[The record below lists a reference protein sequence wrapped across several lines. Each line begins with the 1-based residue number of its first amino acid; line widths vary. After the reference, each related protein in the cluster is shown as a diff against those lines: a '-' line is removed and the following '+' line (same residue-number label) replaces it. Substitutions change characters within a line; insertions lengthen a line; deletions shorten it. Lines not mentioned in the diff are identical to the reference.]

1 MASPRTRRV
10 LKEVRTQ
17 DENNICFECGAF
29 NPQWVSVTY
38 GIWICLECSG
48 KHRGLGVHLSFVRS
62 VTMDKWKDLELEK
75 MKVGGNANFRQFLE
89 LQDYDRCWS
98 LQEKY
103 NSRAAAFYR
112 DKIAALAEGREWSIE
127 TSEARNWTPP
137 QPKLPNSSAH
147 RNGSGPSQTSSLS
160 SDKMFEE
167 WLNDDNSYQSG
178 GEYGS
183 QDNRYIG
190 FGNTASP
197 QKKEDDFL
205 NSAMT
210 SLYSGWSSFTVGA
223 TKFASAAKE
232 GAAKLGS
239 QATQKA
245 TELGHTLSE
254 NVIKP
259 AQDKVKDGKFL
270 DDVSTGVSQIA
281 NKVQG
286 VTVKGWQDVSSFF
299 TNKECETAASE
310 TYPVGESYQNSGVED
325 GFWENFDLD
334 ENSKV
339 KIPPSAGVW
348 GSGEKNDDVWGTEN
362 STRKQTNYS
371 SAWDNWDDN
380 WAAGG
385 ESKNKKSPRKESGG
399 TVDDG
404 WDNQNW

>member
-17 DENNICFECGAF
+17 DENNVCFECGAF

-62 VTMDKWKDLELEK
+62 ATMDKWKDLELEK
-75 MKVGGNANFRQFLE
+75 MKVGGNAKFHQFLE
-89 LQDYDRCWS
+89 SQDYDPCWS

-127 TSEARNWTPP
+127 TSEAQNWTPP
-137 QPKLPNSSAH
+137 QPKVSISSAH
-147 RNGSGPSQTSSLS
+147 RSRPNQTSASS
-160 SDKMFEE
+160 SDKMFED

-178 GEYGS
+178 GGYGS
-183 QDNRYIG
+183 QDNRYVG

-245 TELGHTLSE
+245 TELGHTINES
-254 NVIKP
+254 VIKP

-270 DDVSTGVSQIA
+270 DDVSIGVSQIA

-310 TYPVGESYQNSGVED
+310 SYPVGESYQNSGVED
-325 GFWENFDLD
+325 GFWDNFGRD
-334 ENSKV
+334 ENSKM
-339 KIPPSAGVW
+339 KMPPSAGVW

-362 STRKQTNYS
+362 STRKQTNHS
-371 SAWDNWDDN
+371 NDWDSWDNN

-399 TVDDG
+399 PVDDE